1 LSSLFLQQ
9 IYDEYIDKIY
19 YIRQFKKFSMKCN
32 NIYPTLLLKLFTI
45 SCLSFSILF
54 LFSITLGYAST
65 ITTGSD
71 VIESESY
78 WSTGKSMSEDRNELT
93 AVEFDGKIFAMG
105 GEDIASGGDQKDTVE
120 VYDIARDEWIENE
133 IPPMPLPLDHTA
145 SAVYDGKIY
154 VVGGFLKHKVPT
166 DKLFIYDPQI
176 NEWQEGTSLPSPRAA
191 MGAEFVNG
199 ILYVIGGVNASNI
212 PVNTNLAYD
221 PNTDTWS
228 TKSPMPTERHHLVAE
243 VVDGKIF
250 ALGGRILGDGIMSED
265 VEITL
270 TNFDRNEMYDPQT
283 DSWTILE
290 PMLSKRS
297 GFAAAVPADGNIY
310 VFGGQGLPD
319 PQTGGGTISE
329 DVEKYDPILN
339 KWTYENSIP
348 TARLGL
354 TAVSFN
360 DRIFVLGG
368 QYFDDSGLHP
378 LNINEIFHIGKH

>member
-1 LSSLFLQQ
+1 
-9 IYDEYIDKIY
+9 
-19 YIRQFKKFSMKCN
+19 
-32 NIYPTLLLKLFTI
+32 
-45 SCLSFSILF
+45 
-54 LFSITLGYAST
+54 
-65 ITTGSD
+65 
-71 VIESESY
+71 
-78 WSTGKSMSEDRNELT
+78 
-93 AVEFDGKIFAMG
+93 
-105 GEDIASGGDQKDTVE
+105 
-120 VYDIARDEWIENE
+120 
-133 IPPMPLPLDHTA
+133 
-145 SAVYDGKIY
+145 
-154 VVGGFLKHKVPT
+154 
-166 DKLFIYDPQI
+166 
-176 NEWQEGTSLPSPRAA
+176 
-191 MGAEFVNG
+191 
-199 ILYVIGGVNASNI
+199 
-212 PVNTNLAYD
+212 
-221 PNTDTWS
+221 
-228 TKSPMPTERHHLVAE
+228 
-243 VVDGKIF
+243 
-250 ALGGRILGDGIMSED
+250 
-265 VEITL
+265 
-270 TNFDRNEMYDPQT
+270 MYDPQT